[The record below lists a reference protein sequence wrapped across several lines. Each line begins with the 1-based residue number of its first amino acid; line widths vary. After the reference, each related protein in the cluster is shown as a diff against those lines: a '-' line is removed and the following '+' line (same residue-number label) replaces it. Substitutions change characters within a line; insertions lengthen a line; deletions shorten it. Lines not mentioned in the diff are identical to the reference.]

1 MKKRLEAAFIF
12 LVLVMAMSCAGETKP
27 ATPKETFQT
36 YTKAVRA
43 KDITA
48 MKLLL
53 SAETIK
59 MHEQEAAAQKVTL
72 DDIVKRETLIG
83 EGQAVVKVR
92 NEKIEGERAT
102 LEVENAFGRWET
114 LPFVF
119 ENGQWKIDKKGYSD
133 QLMQEIEE
141 INRQTDEEI
150 DRQRLDPRSSD
161 PSLSNQNPAD
171 ALSSDN

>member
-1 MKKRLEAAFIF
+1 MKKQFQAAIIF
-12 LVLVMAMSCAGETKP
+12 LVVVSAISCAGESKP

-36 YTKAVRA
+36 YTKAVKA

-72 DDIVKRETLIG
+72 DDIVKRETLIS

-92 NEKIEGERAT
+92 NEKIDGERAT
-102 LEVENAFGRWET
+102 LEVENAFGSWET

-133 QLMQEIEE
+133 QLMRDIEE

-150 DRQRLDPRSSD
+150 DRQRLDPTSSD
-161 PSLSNQNPAD
+161 PSLGTKNPAD
-171 ALSSDN
+171 ALSADN

>member
-1 MKKRLEAAFIF
+1 MRKQIVAAFLF
-12 LVLVMAMSCAGETKP
+12 FVSVTVLSCAGETKP

-36 YTKAVRA
+36 YTKAVKA
-43 KDITA
+43 KDLTA

-59 MHEQEAAAQKVTL
+59 MHEKEAAAQNVTL

-102 LEVENAFGRWET
+102 LEVENAFGSWET

-119 ENGQWKIDKKGYSD
+119 ENGQWKIDKKGYTD
-133 QLMQEIEE
+133 QLMKEIEE

-150 DRQRLDPRSSD
+150 DRQRLDPMSSD
-161 PSLSNQNPAD
+161 PTLGNQNPAD